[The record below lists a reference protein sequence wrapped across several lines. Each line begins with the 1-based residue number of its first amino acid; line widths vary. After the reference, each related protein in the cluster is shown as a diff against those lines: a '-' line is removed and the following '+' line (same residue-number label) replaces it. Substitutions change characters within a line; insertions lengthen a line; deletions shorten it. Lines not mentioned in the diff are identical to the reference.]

1 MKKKVLL
8 ISLTSLLV
16 FSLAGCRKKGQE
28 EETEYKPEVV
38 AGHYIVENNLSSYYV
53 VTSKNP
59 QVKEVNAAEEF
70 SYFMNEA
77 TKCYIPTIT
86 EKEVKKSYNYI
97 SLGVTTQFK
106 NAYPNFDFSQVDGTQ
121 STYFIGTKDD
131 NIYIVASDDFRG
143 YGVLYGVY
151 DLLHDLVGYTYYHDS
166 EIYVEEKD
174 TVNLLKYA
182 DRIVKPSFDHRS
194 ISTLYTMSHDIHTQ
208 RLRLLNNSRGGEW
221 CRKTYGHGQINKFL
235 APWDLDENGVRYG
248 DSHPDWFIN
257 PGQED
262 PQIKDG
268 MIANGWDWSAG
279 KDMRHVV
286 AQKMI
291 QFVRDDPDAI
301 FFMCAQEDNN
311 TICTSER
318 NKKALAEYG
327 GSQCGLQID
336 FMNDVIKEVEEW
348 IDANQPGREI
358 QYLIFAY
365 QTTLQPPVKKDSNGN
380 TVPYSDRV
388 VPHEKLRIYI
398 APIEANYAFTFSS
411 PVNADF
417 GRILKD
423 WGAIANGQIVMYL
436 YDLNYRIYFVNFN
449 NFGTVA
455 GMYKEC
461 QDIGASYMLTQGVS
475 DSNICCFDEM
485 RSYVESNLM
494 WNLKLNYDELAYD
507 FMDHFYK
514 DAAPYMKDIYNTIRD
529 RYAYYQALVKQSSG
543 HISGDIRSS
552 DLYPFALVRQL
563 NIDID
568 NALES
573 IAHLKSEDYSLFET
587 LKNRIMKEYLSVIY
601 LKIILYR
608 SNFSEE
614 EINEM
619 LDTFNFYT
627 QLFGITKSGEGVDIF
642 NIFD

>member
-1 MKKKVLL
+1 MKNKLLL
-8 ISLTSLLV
+8 ISLASLLTIGLV
-16 FSLAGCRKKGQE
+16 GCKKNEQE
-28 EETEYKPEVV
+28 VDHTPDVV
-38 AGHYIVENNLSSYYV
+38 AGHYIVENNLSNYYL

-59 QVKEVNAAEEF
+59 QPKEATAAQEF
-70 SYFMNEA
+70 SYFMKQA

-106 NAYPNFDFSQVDGTQ
+106 NAYPNYDYSRLDGTQ
-121 STYFIGTKDD
+121 SGYFIGTKDD
-131 NIYIVASDDFRG
+131 NIYIVCSDDFSG

-151 DLLHDLVGYTYYHDS
+151 DLLHELINYTYYHDS
-166 EIYVEEKD
+166 EIYWEEKD
-174 TVNLLKYA
+174 TVNLLNYK
-182 DRIVKPSFDHRS
+182 DFFINPSFDCRS
-194 ISTLYTMSHDIHTQ
+194 ISTLYLMSNDIHTQ
-208 RLRLLNNSRGGEW
+208 RLRLINNSRGGEW
-221 CRKTYGHGQINKFL
+221 SRKTYGHGQINTFL
-235 APWDLDENGVRYG
+235 APWDLDPNGVRYG

-257 PGQED
+257 PGQEN
-262 PQIKDG
+262 PNVQNA

-279 KDMRHVV
+279 KEMRHLI

-291 QFVRDDPDAI
+291 QFVKAEPNAI
-301 FFMCAQEDNN
+301 FFMCAQEDNSI
-311 TICTSER
+311 ICTSER
-318 NKKALAEYG
+318 NKKALADYG
-327 GSQCGLQID
+327 GTQAGLQID
-336 FMNDVIKEVEEW
+336 FMNDVITEVEEW
-348 IDANQPGREI
+348 VQENQPGREI

-365 QTTLQPPVKKDSNGN
+365 QSTLEPPVKKDAKGN
-380 TVPYSDRV
+380 VVPYSDRV
-388 VPHEKLRIYI
+388 IPHEKLRIYI

-455 GMYKEC
+455 SMYKEC
-461 QDIGASYMLTQGVS
+461 LDIGATYMLTQGVS

-485 RSYVESNLM
+485 RSYVESSLM
-494 WNLKLNYDELAYD
+494 WNVNLSYEELAYD
-507 FMDHFYK
+507 FLNHFYK
-514 DAAPYMKDIYNTIRD
+514 DAAPYMTDIYVTIRD
-529 RYAYYQALVKQSSG
+529 RYAYYQTLVKQSSG
-543 HISGDIRSS
+543 NLSGDLRSS

-573 IAHLKSEDYSLFET
+573 IKHYETEDYATYET

-608 SNFSEE
+608 SNYSDE

-627 QLFGITKSGEGVDIF
+627 QLFGITKSGEGVDIG
-642 NIFD
+642 NIFN

>member
-1 MKKKVLL
+1 MKRQLLL
-8 ISLTSLLV
+8 ISLASLLTITLV
-16 FSLAGCRKKGQE
+16 GCKKKEQKE
-28 EETEYKPEVV
+28 VDNKPDVV
-38 AGHYIVENNLSSYYV
+38 AGHYIVENNLSSYYL
-53 VTSKNP
+53 VTSKKP
-59 QVKEVNAAEEF
+59 QSKEMTAAEEF
-70 SYFMNEA
+70 SFFMQQA
-77 TKCYIPTIT
+77 TDCYIPTIT

-97 SLGVTTQFK
+97 SLGITTQFES
-106 NAYPNFDFSQVDGTQ
+106 AYPNFDYSKLEGTQ
-121 STYFIGTKDD
+121 SAYFIGTKDD
-131 NIYIVASDDFRG
+131 NIYIVSSDDFKG

-151 DLLHDLVGYTYYHDS
+151 DLLHDLVNYTYYHDS
-166 EIYVEEKD
+166 EIYYEHKD
-174 TVNLLKYA
+174 TVNLLKYK
-182 DRIVKPSFDHRS
+182 DVFVYPSFDCRS
-194 ISTLYTMSHDIHTQ
+194 ISTLYTMSNDIHGQ
-208 RLRLLNNSRGGEW
+208 RLRLINNSRGTEW
-221 CRKTYGHGQINKFL
+221 SRKTYGHGQINKFL

-262 PQIKDG
+262 PHIKDG

-279 KDMRHVV
+279 KEMRHLV

-291 QFVRDDPDAI
+291 QFVKSEPEAF
-301 FFMCAQEDNN
+301 FFMCAQEDNSV
-311 TICTSER
+311 ICTSER
-318 NKKALAEYG
+318 NRKALADYG
-327 GSQCGLQID
+327 GTQSGLQID
-336 FMNDVIKEVEEW
+336 FMNDVITEVEEW
-348 IDANQPGREI
+348 VQENQPGREI

-365 QTTLQPPVKKDSNGN
+365 QTTLEPPVKKDSNGN
-380 TVPYSDRV
+380 TIPYSNRV
-388 VPHEKLRIYI
+388 IPHKKLRIFL

-417 GRILKD
+417 GKILKE

-485 RSYVESNLM
+485 RSYVESSLM
-494 WNLKLNYDELAYD
+494 WNLNLNYDELAYD
-507 FMDHFYK
+507 FLNHFYK
-514 DAAPYMKDIYNTIRD
+514 DAAPYMRDIYDTIRD
-529 RYAYYQALVKQSSG
+529 RYAYYQNLVKQSSG
-543 HISGDIRSS
+543 NISGDIRNS
-552 DLYPFALVRQL
+552 DLYPFSLVRQL

-573 IAHLKSEDYSLFET
+573 IKHLESEDYALYST

-601 LKIILYR
+601 LKMILYR
-608 SNFSEE
+608 SNYSDEE
-614 EINEM
+614 VNEM
-619 LDTFNFYT
+619 LEIFNFYT
-627 QLFGITKSGEGVDIF
+627 QLFGITKSGEGVDIG

>member
-1 MKKKVLL
+1 MKRQLLL
-8 ISLTSLLV
+8 ISLASLLTITLV
-16 FSLAGCRKKGQE
+16 GCKKKEQKE
-28 EETEYKPEVV
+28 VDNKPDVV
-38 AGHYIVENNLSSYYV
+38 AGHYIVENNLSSYYL
-53 VTSKNP
+53 VTSKKP
-59 QVKEVNAAEEF
+59 QSKEMTAAEEF
-70 SYFMNEA
+70 SFFMQQA
-77 TKCYIPTIT
+77 TDCYIPTIT
-86 EKEVKKSYNYI
+86 EKEVKKSYYYI
-97 SLGVTTQFK
+97 SLGITTQFES
-106 NAYPNFDFSQVDGTQ
+106 AYPNFDYSKLEGTQ
-121 STYFIGTKDD
+121 SAYFIGTKDD
-131 NIYIVASDDFRG
+131 NIYIVSSDDFKG

-151 DLLHDLVGYTYYHDS
+151 DLLHDLVNYTYYHDS
-166 EIYVEEKD
+166 EIYYEHKD
-174 TVNLLKYA
+174 TVNLLKYK
-182 DRIVKPSFDHRS
+182 DVFVYPSFDCRS
-194 ISTLYTMSHDIHTQ
+194 ISTLYTMSNDIHGQ
-208 RLRLLNNSRGGEW
+208 RLRLINNSRGTEW
-221 CRKTYGHGQINKFL
+221 SRKTYGHGQINKFL

-262 PQIKDG
+262 PHIKDG

-279 KDMRHVV
+279 KEMRHLV

-291 QFVRDDPDAI
+291 QFVKSEPEAI
-301 FFMCAQEDNN
+301 FFMCAQEDNSV
-311 TICTSER
+311 ICTSER
-318 NKKALAEYG
+318 NRKALADYG
-327 GSQCGLQID
+327 GTQSGLQID
-336 FMNDVIKEVEEW
+336 FMNDVITEVEEW
-348 IDANQPGREI
+348 VQENQPGREI

-365 QTTLQPPVKKDSNGN
+365 QTTLEPPVKKDSNGN
-380 TVPYSDRV
+380 TVPYSNRV
-388 VPHEKLRIYI
+388 IPHKKLRIFL

-417 GRILKD
+417 GKILKE

-485 RSYVESNLM
+485 RSYVESSLM
-494 WNLKLNYDELAYD
+494 WNLNLNYDELAYD
-507 FMDHFYK
+507 FLNHFYK
-514 DAAPYMKDIYNTIRD
+514 DAAPYMRDIYDTIRD

-543 HISGDIRSS
+543 NISGDIRNS
-552 DLYPFALVRQL
+552 DLYPFSLVRQL

-573 IAHLKSEDYSLFET
+573 IKHLESEDYALYST

-601 LKIILYR
+601 LKMILYR
-608 SNFSEE
+608 SNYSDEE
-614 EINEM
+614 VNEM
-619 LDTFNFYT
+619 LEIFNFYT
-627 QLFGITKSGEGVDIF
+627 QLFGITKSGEGVDIG